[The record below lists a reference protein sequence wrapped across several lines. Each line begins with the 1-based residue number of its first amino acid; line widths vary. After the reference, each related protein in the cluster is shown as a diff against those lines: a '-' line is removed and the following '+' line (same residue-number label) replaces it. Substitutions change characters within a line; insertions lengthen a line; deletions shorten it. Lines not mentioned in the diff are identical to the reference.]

1 MEKKEDQK
9 PKTRGLVL
17 LKFVIVA
24 DKINVVY
31 RLMLNGDVTN
41 NWQCE
46 PTCEVE
52 FLTRHATLTA
62 SVSGWM
68 ATFLWNTLGFEK
80 DTALSVSL
88 LMAL

>member
-41 NWQCE
+41 N
-46 PTCEVE
+46 
-52 FLTRHATLTA
+52 
-62 SVSGWM
+62 
-68 ATFLWNTLGFEK
+68 
-80 DTALSVSL
+80 
-88 LMAL
+88 